1 MQLLNATKA
10 YQRAYGVKN
19 QFNKL
24 KKQLHSDMYVE
35 IDDIINEYT
44 KQAFASLGEV
54 LDYKVNKEI
63 VVDRD
68 GNVFLDTEDNPVEK
82 HTLKRNL

>member
-1 MQLLNATKA
+1 
-10 YQRAYGVKN
+10 
-19 QFNKL
+19 
-24 KKQLHSDMYVE
+24 MYVE